1 MTDTF
6 WRGVVL
12 SSFYFLLTTQSSN
25 ARHHHHKPRGQ
36 QCRTAM
42 SVLPVHF
49 TFNNTAQP
57 TAPTTTTAPASDP
70 SKPLV
75 IALTGIPWQ
84 YEGKPIK
91 STGAPAPQAL
101 TVTLPAN
108 QTTVPGA
115 TPSGDIKSTL
125 CFDAGALYSC
135 SSCNRI
141 LYGKECYKK
150 IGPEELETFSSG
162 EIACTK
168 WYSRTGYAEGGGV
181 TMCGAESGDV
191 YQCSKDEDL
200 TPPAGYCYNLTESM
214 KIPAAMSLV
223 CWPASSPAYPRRFV
237 NHSSI
242 RYRNALI
249 FLTTA
254 KQTESATMVT
264 ISLRSTFSGLL
275 LLLFLGPSMSQ
286 PLSDLGR
293 RADLIN
299 TTLQTA
305 TEYSRKVA
313 HSSRPLPFQ

>member
-115 TPSGDIKSTL
+115 TPSGDIKST
-125 CFDAGALYSC
+125 
-135 SSCNRI
+135 
-141 LYGKECYKK
+141 YGKECYKK

-200 TPPAGYCYNLTESM
+200 TPGQFTCLSTKPSLASHTSHL
-214 KIPAAMSLV
+214 AA
-223 CWPASSPAYPRRFV
+223 
-237 NHSSI
+237 SI
-242 RYRNALI
+242 HPNPTYQ

>member
-1 MTDTF
+1 MFFFHFLKPFGILISPDPSPIVCVISYPTDRICLPTYSCQSFLHSLRNRARFTIGHTPRIGGNSYFHIIERTATYVNLSLPRKTLTQAKMTDTF

-12 SSFYFLLTTQSSN
+12 SSFYFLLTIQSSN

-200 TPPAGYCYNLTESM
+200 TQCEPCVVLGNTSPP
-214 KIPAAMSLV
+214 
-223 CWPASSPAYPRRFV
+223 
-237 NHSSI
+237 
-242 RYRNALI
+242 
-249 FLTTA
+249 
-254 KQTESATMVT
+254 
-264 ISLRSTFSGLL
+264 
-275 LLLFLGPSMSQ
+275 
-286 PLSDLGR
+286 
-293 RADLIN
+293 
-299 TTLQTA
+299 
-305 TEYSRKVA
+305 
-313 HSSRPLPFQ
+313 